1 MSKTFEELHADVLK
15 ADPNCKSYR
24 NLSITGRVIEAWD
37 KDANGVWH
45 DVTLREQAIE
55 QAKRELAMAKRLA
68 EAVEEDDDTN

>member
-1 MSKTFEELHADVLK
+1 MNKTFEELHADVLRIQPD
-15 ADPNCKSYR
+15 AKSYR

-37 KDANGVWH
+37 KDENGVWH

-68 EAVEEDDDTN
+68 KAVEEDDA